1 MACITKEEFN
11 KYFNMIDKE
20 ATKKELASKLH
31 RKPKFS
37 IWDIKAS
44 DITSLIKDI
53 LNGNGYELASIPT
66 ILDNA
71 TKVRM
76 KSLFW
81 EGNKEVL
88 QKDFYS
94 LFTNEI
100 NTKENIITMK
110 HIVDSISSELA
121 KIDSEGLDVNNI
133 VNKDTGTVNIPLARL
148 ATVIG
153 REVAYNQGIAVKD
166 DIKLTKEDKHKRELL
181 YYKIGMEQI
190 ERLERQ
196 GILKTGNEPVVNDFY
211 SEENKG
217 QTKIDT
223 MPSVSLVLNRT
234 MFNAGEIEAF
244 KKNLYKGYNGINSN
258 KLYTALN
265 QTLNPLSR
273 LVRETL
279 VTYPPKEKPSA
290 KDLAKGDYMEVTNL
304 NKLFRDIMETVDLK
318 LDKSFTDM
326 LLALAREYE
335 NNMDQPFSAFIK
347 NSSLP
352 EVQNIAQVLGL
363 NEKHSK
369 ANKTSTLGQN
379 LSMMSPIESAVNWL
393 IDQKL
398 EDGKYPEEIKWFPT
412 YAFVR
417 NARLHDVNSFL
428 NAQLDK
434 FVRGAVRVGNKVSIE
449 KGSIAEQVMFEG
461 IDDILSLTKDD
472 KTAEETITD
481 IVNNLNNKG
490 TTKDDIF
497 YTKGFV
503 QEIIKGSVTERQ
515 LLDVLAR
522 NINAGKMFKGQTPT
536 EVYKALK
543 GIADI
548 AKAKDS
554 NKIETD
560 FNVEPDATASGFS
573 IMILQK
579 LNTANPEQR
588 AELIKLAMGLGIF
601 KNTENVESIRDPYQ
615 LAEKGIETLLDSDK
629 ENTNELD
636 FLAELES
643 NVNIDDN
650 IEEKKEK
657 LKDLVDSG
665 IFKSL
670 RDIAKIPTVSLIYQQ
685 SRSGARSSIARD
697 IADLIIASIE
707 KGDTESKKKA
717 SAYAYKLLGKENIP
731 EDYNLLDD
739 PALKNKLVKRLKE
752 KNHIPD
758 ILYSVIEKEAKGKYF
773 ESFDERTKSM
783 FDMAKNLATKFNIPL
798 KILPAL
804 SAMELKNPDFKDLMK
819 YGIPLMKRN
828 NVIKEVEDENGNTYQ
843 IMEVE
848 EVPLFTTF
856 GTLTTHSTDE
866 AILAK
871 ATVAAK
877 NRLGN
882 DFNIYGIQDAVIANP
897 KVATVVQEEY
907 IKATKEVLRDY
918 DTKEQLLK
926 SIELMVKEV
935 ESRKL
940 NGEEK
945 KDIELAKKSIN
956 LLKGEIKEGKEQKQ
970 KLIDEHFDTESSYL
984 FGFEVKAEH
993 KKVSKK
999 QTVNSKGENTKFIK
1013 SLAEKSPL
1021 IKQVMDNN
1029 MLPKVEINPNISE
1042 DAIYDPNTDT
1052 IIVRD
1057 KSLLT
1062 KEVIEHEIAHT
1073 VISGYINER
1082 ATKTNFYE
1090 TKDVKYSKDVNLNHI
1105 TAAMDLVTKLMSDDS
1120 RIQHV
1125 KSYSNTKD
1133 QLNEFITLYTVN
1145 KDFRDKV
1152 NNSLMKHTEKTNS
1165 KRNIDLVRYLKK
1177 VALILQRVL
1186 KSFMKGDF
1194 KDFTTSK
1201 SYKNNITFK
1210 TKDGETVFNLSPD
1223 LLAKS
1228 ISSTINKGFLHR
1240 AVKGKT
1246 SKGNIMYKD
1255 KKVDEIYKD
1264 NPQSYKPEKRLDDKI
1279 EQSTLIRANEAI
1291 RAAFIDKGESLSI
1304 KALKALH
1311 DKLKI
1316 NYPIYATAFDKVMD
1330 LYEENTPLQKLL
1342 HYTHIKPLADA
1353 KTKNELI
1360 SLYQNIMED
1369 SNRMIDK
1376 GMSEM
1381 DSIIKTLSNKDKK
1394 LLDSIANKIP
1404 LHGYYSLPLNAKGKP
1419 VNEALALY
1427 KNDFSKKDMELLD
1440 EIADVVV
1447 NKKVGKNLVYNTYEV
1462 FGNNHNAEAVVTLLS
1477 IKKLA
1482 EKENIKDTDIIRLLE
1497 HKQLSTI
1504 LSDNALALKAYTNKV
1519 HNNKG
1524 NHKSLRYAHQTFTRK
1539 VTRDK
1544 IETKVITQDELNHYD
1559 FTSENGWKVL
1569 RKPTDNN
1576 IGVIYRKVYDD
1587 TATNGIGTD
1596 ARYNQQDIY
1605 VPEHII
1611 SKYKKNLQENNI
1623 VTINRE
1629 SNKDRKFKMV
1639 LTEEEEK
1646 TLGYITDAKDVVI
1659 RSTQHMAVANDT
1671 IVIRDRLLEESLTMK
1686 IDSTNDPRINTIV
1699 NLIKAPDVDHPYF
1712 IKLNDNVQYEDLPKE
1727 IKQKYMIKPKT
1738 LSNIHNFNNEI
1749 SLVRK
1754 DISYWLLGERQD
1766 SIFKSEKMRIASRV
1780 WKHIISGAKL
1790 GMVIANPKKI
1800 VGDVASNVDY
1810 LATMGVPITK
1820 IAQYG
1825 SKIMKD
1831 MGTLDE
1837 VRLDMVLKRYRYN
1850 LLKESNSFT
1859 TAEVKKAEKEY
1870 LVARDRFDKHPMANA
1885 VKNGFINSIS
1895 SDVINNSYTE
1905 TISGLQADIEWGLE
1919 KILLDKNGK
1928 PNKASRGVMKL
1939 AKLGYNLENVLGE
1952 MAKIFGK
1959 ADSTKVFEQRLNTAM
1974 EQIAE
1979 YKNEDD
1985 IVSYVQQFILSP
1997 KSEIVKTGVMMNDL
2011 SDIIAKETYY
2021 RHLRDTG
2028 IEHNKAVEEVIK
2040 AFPDYKEEMPIEIKI
2055 LSDNGILMFP
2065 AYWMRIQKV
2074 IYNMVKRRLLSFGI
2088 GEIVFNAVG
2097 ENPQSIFS
2105 SNILSKYEL
2114 VNNPFDLVNINAVIP
2129 TKLNPL

>member
-11 KYFNMIDKE
+11 KYFNIIDKE

-601 KNTENVESIRDPYQ
+601 KNTENVESVRDPYQ
-615 LAEKGIETLLDSDK
+615 LAEKGIEALLNSND
-629 ENTNELD
+629 ETTNELD
-636 FLAELES
+636 FLAELEN
-643 NVNIDDN
+643 NVKTDDN
-650 IEEKKEK
+650 TEEKKEK

-697 IADLIIASIE
+697 IADLIISSIE
-707 KGDTESKKKA
+707 S
-717 SAYAYKLLGKENIP
+717 
-731 EDYNLLDD
+731 
-739 PALKNKLVKRLKE
+739 
-752 KNHIPD
+752 
-758 ILYSVIEKEAKGKYF
+758 
-773 ESFDERTKSM
+773 SM
-783 FDMAKNLATKFNIPL
+783 
-798 KILPAL
+798 
-804 SAMELKNPDFKDLMK
+804 
-819 YGIPLMKRN
+819 
-828 NVIKEVEDENGNTYQ
+828 
-843 IMEVE
+843 
-848 EVPLFTTF
+848 TF
-856 GTLTTHSTDE
+856 GSHTPT
-866 AILAK
+866 ICP
-871 ATVAAK
+871 
-877 NRLGN
+877 LG
-882 DFNIYGIQDAVIANP
+882 
-897 KVATVVQEEY
+897 
-907 IKATKEVLRDY
+907 
-918 DTKEQLLK
+918 
-926 SIELMVKEV
+926 
-935 ESRKL
+935 
-940 NGEEK
+940 
-945 KDIELAKKSIN
+945 
-956 LLKGEIKEGKEQKQ
+956 
-970 KLIDEHFDTESSYL
+970 
-984 FGFEVKAEH
+984 
-993 KKVSKK
+993 
-999 QTVNSKGENTKFIK
+999 
-1013 SLAEKSPL
+1013 
-1021 IKQVMDNN
+1021 
-1029 MLPKVEINPNISE
+1029 
-1042 DAIYDPNTDT
+1042 
-1052 IIVRD
+1052 
-1057 KSLLT
+1057 
-1062 KEVIEHEIAHT
+1062 
-1073 VISGYINER
+1073 
-1082 ATKTNFYE
+1082 
-1090 TKDVKYSKDVNLNHI
+1090 
-1105 TAAMDLVTKLMSDDS
+1105 
-1120 RIQHV
+1120 
-1125 KSYSNTKD
+1125 
-1133 QLNEFITLYTVN
+1133 
-1145 KDFRDKV
+1145 
-1152 NNSLMKHTEKTNS
+1152 S
-1165 KRNIDLVRYLKK
+1165 KR
-1177 VALILQRVL
+1177 
-1186 KSFMKGDF
+1186 
-1194 KDFTTSK
+1194 
-1201 SYKNNITFK
+1201 K
-1210 TKDGETVFNLSPD
+1210 T
-1223 LLAKS
+1223 
-1228 ISSTINKGFLHR
+1228 
-1240 AVKGKT
+1240 
-1246 SKGNIMYKD
+1246 
-1255 KKVDEIYKD
+1255 
-1264 NPQSYKPEKRLDDKI
+1264 
-1279 EQSTLIRANEAI
+1279 
-1291 RAAFIDKGESLSI
+1291 
-1304 KALKALH
+1304 
-1311 DKLKI
+1311 
-1316 NYPIYATAFDKVMD
+1316 
-1330 LYEENTPLQKLL
+1330 
-1342 HYTHIKPLADA
+1342 
-1353 KTKNELI
+1353 
-1360 SLYQNIMED
+1360 
-1369 SNRMIDK
+1369 
-1376 GMSEM
+1376 
-1381 DSIIKTLSNKDKK
+1381 
-1394 LLDSIANKIP
+1394 
-1404 LHGYYSLPLNAKGKP
+1404 
-1419 VNEALALY
+1419 
-1427 KNDFSKKDMELLD
+1427 
-1440 EIADVVV
+1440 
-1447 NKKVGKNLVYNTYEV
+1447 VGT
-1462 FGNNHNAEAVVTLLS
+1462 
-1477 IKKLA
+1477 
-1482 EKENIKDTDIIRLLE
+1482 
-1497 HKQLSTI
+1497 
-1504 LSDNALALKAYTNKV
+1504 
-1519 HNNKG
+1519 
-1524 NHKSLRYAHQTFTRK
+1524 
-1539 VTRDK
+1539 
-1544 IETKVITQDELNHYD
+1544 
-1559 FTSENGWKVL
+1559 
-1569 RKPTDNN
+1569 
-1576 IGVIYRKVYDD
+1576 
-1587 TATNGIGTD
+1587 
-1596 ARYNQQDIY
+1596 
-1605 VPEHII
+1605 
-1611 SKYKKNLQENNI
+1611 
-1623 VTINRE
+1623 
-1629 SNKDRKFKMV
+1629 
-1639 LTEEEEK
+1639 
-1646 TLGYITDAKDVVI
+1646 
-1659 RSTQHMAVANDT
+1659 
-1671 IVIRDRLLEESLTMK
+1671 
-1686 IDSTNDPRINTIV
+1686 
-1699 NLIKAPDVDHPYF
+1699 
-1712 IKLNDNVQYEDLPKE
+1712 
-1727 IKQKYMIKPKT
+1727 
-1738 LSNIHNFNNEI
+1738 
-1749 SLVRK
+1749 
-1754 DISYWLLGERQD
+1754 
-1766 SIFKSEKMRIASRV
+1766 
-1780 WKHIISGAKL
+1780 
-1790 GMVIANPKKI
+1790 
-1800 VGDVASNVDY
+1800 
-1810 LATMGVPITK
+1810 
-1820 IAQYG
+1820 
-1825 SKIMKD
+1825 
-1831 MGTLDE
+1831 
-1837 VRLDMVLKRYRYN
+1837 
-1850 LLKESNSFT
+1850 
-1859 TAEVKKAEKEY
+1859 
-1870 LVARDRFDKHPMANA
+1870 
-1885 VKNGFINSIS
+1885 
-1895 SDVINNSYTE
+1895 
-1905 TISGLQADIEWGLE
+1905 
-1919 KILLDKNGK
+1919 
-1928 PNKASRGVMKL
+1928 
-1939 AKLGYNLENVLGE
+1939 
-1952 MAKIFGK
+1952 
-1959 ADSTKVFEQRLNTAM
+1959 
-1974 EQIAE
+1974 
-1979 YKNEDD
+1979 
-1985 IVSYVQQFILSP
+1985 
-1997 KSEIVKTGVMMNDL
+1997 
-2011 SDIIAKETYY
+2011 
-2021 RHLRDTG
+2021 
-2028 IEHNKAVEEVIK
+2028 
-2040 AFPDYKEEMPIEIKI
+2040 
-2055 LSDNGILMFP
+2055 
-2065 AYWMRIQKV
+2065 
-2074 IYNMVKRRLLSFGI
+2074 
-2088 GEIVFNAVG
+2088 
-2097 ENPQSIFS
+2097 IFS
-2105 SNILSKYEL
+2105 FS
-2114 VNNPFDLVNINAVIP
+2114 IP
-2129 TKLNPL
+2129 